1 MYERNMEKE
10 KIFVITIALM
20 VGIIGTVATF
30 AIITATAGTVT
41 NTFQAAKVAT
51 EIEEEFEGKIKAGS
65 TVKKNPSVK
74 TLEFRMCL
82 SGQESRS
89 HRNRQK

>member
-20 VGIIGTVATF
+20 VGIIGTAATF

-41 NTFQAAKVAT
+41 NTFQAAKWRLRLRKSLRA
-51 EIEEEFEGKIKAGS
+51 KSK
-65 TVKKNPSVK
+65 
-74 TLEFRMCL
+74 
-82 SGQESRS
+82 QEAP
-89 HRNRQK
+89 